1 MGSSEWERFD
11 RVFELLRAQPR
22 LTPVVVLNGSPA
34 WARRPGDAANPLAP
48 PQERADF
55 GAFAA
60 AVARR
65 YGDQVRYYQMWHQ
78 PNIAPHWG
86 ARAVDPADYLGL
98 LREAAVQ
105 IRSADADAQ
114 IVLAALAP
122 NTEAGGAN
130 LSDVAFLD
138 ALYARGA
145 QPWFDVAAAQPY
157 GFSEPPDAPASAGCS
172 ELRARDVVAR
182 CDGPARRW
190 RQAPVGNGVRLERV
204 AGELDRAAIAVGP
217 GR

>member
-1 MGSSEWERFD
+1 MGKPSGSAFD

-65 YGDQVRYYQMWHQ
+65 YGDQVRYYQVWHQ

-86 ARAVDPADYLGL
+86 ARPVDPADYLGL

-130 LSDVAFLD
+130 LSDVAFLE
-138 ALYARGA
+138 ALYAAGRAAVVRCRGGA
-145 QPWFDVAAAQPY
+145 ALWFLRAAGRAC
-157 GFSEPPDAPASAGCS
+157 EPGCS
-172 ELRARDVVAR
+172 ELRARRR
-182 CDGPARRW
+182 CCAM
-190 RQAPVGNGVRLERV
+190 
-204 AGELDRAAIAVGP
+204 
-217 GR
+217 